1 MTATQ
6 DLTSYSITT
15 FKVVLHSQLTNK
27 AEVSTLIPNVCL
39 PLPNNMFFAPIF
51 LFCSMTY
58 SVLKIPD
65 LSSYQLFRE
74 LHGCWMLIEFLV
86 ILYLANNKE

>member
-6 DLTSYSITT
+6 DSTSYSITN
-15 FKVVLHSQLTNK
+15 FKVVLHNQLTNK
-27 AEVSTLIPNVCL
+27 AEVSTLIPNVCF
-39 PLPNNMFFAPIF
+39 PLYNLFFAPVF

-58 SVLKIPD
+58 SALKIPD